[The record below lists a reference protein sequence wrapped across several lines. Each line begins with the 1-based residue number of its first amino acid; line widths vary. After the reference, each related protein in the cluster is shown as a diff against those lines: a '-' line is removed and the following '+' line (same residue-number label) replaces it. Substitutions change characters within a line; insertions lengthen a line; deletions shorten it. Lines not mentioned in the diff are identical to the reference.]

1 MSATQVSTH
10 RNQRLRP
17 LKPRRILRIPIERTQ
32 ITSLRV
38 HILKHIT
45 GDLTGIRVIRRNPPH
60 KSRLTI
66 QRLLTIRQSPGAE
79 ALLLTAMLT
88 RPAHILRRLRTGRE
102 LLLTQVQHR
111 KLGIQNIAQ
120 QQLIRMH
127 PRLRILHL
135 KRVIT
140 SSISNTLSRLIL
152 SELAIT
158 GEERERHHARI
169 LLRIRQVLPR
179 QPHRKNMLHR
189 QTSKRTARPLILLN
203 TGTSRT
209 HPASLP
215 HLGGTCRQSSII
227 TTAQLIIPG
236 TNRRIGARRINGAK
250 HHRVAFH
257 ESSSL
262 QTIRPTARRCTQHLR
277 TLTHK
282 GGIHTPSM
290 HPAPHIMHGQRSPTS
305 GHPQPCTKYVRLSP
319 TSDAHHAAH
328 GSQLKSSPSKPHE
341 SSSYPHQYPTAR
353 ENQQQPQRST
363 QH

>member
-1 MSATQVSTH
+1 
-10 RNQRLRP
+10 
-17 LKPRRILRIPIERTQ
+17 
-32 ITSLRV
+32 
-38 HILKHIT
+38 
-45 GDLTGIRVIRRNPPH
+45 
-60 KSRLTI
+60 
-66 QRLLTIRQSPGAE
+66 
-79 ALLLTAMLT
+79 
-88 RPAHILRRLRTGRE
+88 
-102 LLLTQVQHR
+102 
-111 KLGIQNIAQ
+111 
-120 QQLIRMH
+120 MH

-169 LLRIRQVLPR
+169 LLRIRQVLPQ

-189 QTSKRTARPLILLN
+189 QTSKSTARPLILLN

-262 QTIRPTARRCTQHLR
+262 QTIRPTARRRIQHLR
-277 TLTHK
+277 TLN
-282 GGIHTPSM
+282 
-290 HPAPHIMHGQRSPTS
+290 A
-305 GHPQPCTKYVRLSP
+305 
-319 TSDAHHAAH
+319 
-328 GSQLKSSPSKPHE
+328 
-341 SSSYPHQYPTAR
+341 
-353 ENQQQPQRST
+353 
-363 QH
+363 

>member
-1 MSATQVSTH
+1 M
-10 RNQRLRP
+10 
-17 LKPRRILRIPIERTQ
+17 
-32 ITSLRV
+32 
-38 HILKHIT
+38 
-45 GDLTGIRVIRRNPPH
+45 LTG
-60 KSRLTI
+60 
-66 QRLLTIRQSPGAE
+66 
-79 ALLLTAMLT
+79 
-88 RPAHILRRLRTGRE
+88 PAHILRRLRTGRE

-120 QQLIRMH
+120 QKLIRMH
-127 PRLRILHL
+127 PSLRILHL

-158 GEERERHHARI
+158 GEERERHHTRI

-236 TNRRIGARRINGAK
+236 TNRRIGARRINGAE

-262 QTIRPTARRCTQHLR
+262 QIIRPTARRYTQQLR
-277 TLTHK
+277 TLN
-282 GGIHTPSM
+282 
-290 HPAPHIMHGQRSPTS
+290 A
-305 GHPQPCTKYVRLSP
+305 
-319 TSDAHHAAH
+319 
-328 GSQLKSSPSKPHE
+328 
-341 SSSYPHQYPTAR
+341 
-353 ENQQQPQRST
+353 
-363 QH
+363 

>member
-1 MSATQVSTH
+1 
-10 RNQRLRP
+10 
-17 LKPRRILRIPIERTQ
+17 
-32 ITSLRV
+32 
-38 HILKHIT
+38 
-45 GDLTGIRVIRRNPPH
+45 
-60 KSRLTI
+60 
-66 QRLLTIRQSPGAE
+66 
-79 ALLLTAMLT
+79 
-88 RPAHILRRLRTGRE
+88 
-102 LLLTQVQHR
+102 
-111 KLGIQNIAQ
+111 
-120 QQLIRMH
+120 MH

-152 SELAIT
+152 SELAVT
-158 GEERERHHARI
+158 GEERERHNARI

-203 TGTSRT
+203 TGTGRT
-209 HPASLP
+209 NPASLP

-290 HPAPHIMHGQRSPTS
+290 HPAPTS
-305 GHPQPCTKYVRLSP
+305 CTANGHPPAVTRKPCTKHVRLSP
-319 TSDAHHAAH
+319 TPDAHHAAH

-341 SSSYPHQYPTAR
+341 SSSYPHRYPTAR

>member
-1 MSATQVSTH
+1 
-10 RNQRLRP
+10 
-17 LKPRRILRIPIERTQ
+17 
-32 ITSLRV
+32 
-38 HILKHIT
+38 
-45 GDLTGIRVIRRNPPH
+45 
-60 KSRLTI
+60 
-66 QRLLTIRQSPGAE
+66 
-79 ALLLTAMLT
+79 
-88 RPAHILRRLRTGRE
+88 
-102 LLLTQVQHR
+102 
-111 KLGIQNIAQ
+111 
-120 QQLIRMH
+120 MH

-158 GEERERHHARI
+158 GKERECHNARI

-189 QTSKRTARPLILLN
+189 QTSKSTARPLILLN
-203 TGTSRT
+203 TGTGRT

-215 HLGGTCRQSSII
+215 HLRATCRQSSII
-227 TTAQLIIPG
+227 TTVQLIIPG

-257 ESSSL
+257 ESSS
-262 QTIRPTARRCTQHLR
+262 QQIIRPTARRCTQHLR
-277 TLTHK
+277 TLTRK

-290 HPAPHIMHGQRSPTS
+290 HPAPTS
-305 GHPQPCTKYVRLSP
+305 CTANGHPKTLHKACTLSP
-319 TSDAHHAAH
+319 TPDAHHAAH